1 MMRHHPVDRALML
14 DSIVSG
20 LIVLMLM
27 WGALY
32 LWFAITAPET
42 ALERCAQR
50 VYELPLESRARLTG
64 RPLGSSVSYLDG
76 ERWCSIVGPWEGERR
91 AEEMGL

>member
-1 MMRHHPVDRALML
+1 MMRHHPVDRALVVDAL
-14 DSIVSG
+14 ISGALVLLIVSA
-20 LIVLMLM
+20 LAYVMLTL
-27 WGALY
+27 A
-32 LWFAITAPET
+32 APET

-50 VYELPLESRARLTG
+50 VYELPLESRAHLTG
-64 RPLGSSVSYLDG
+64 RPLGSPVSYLDG